1 MRFEHLRMM
10 VSICCLFCGCGR
22 WNADDHF
29 EKERQVIAVRLQQ
42 EKNLRLRTAEQNL
55 VRLQNSIISGVRV
68 GMSSTDLAD
77 VAGYR
82 FDVLARTSSGND
94 IWERRRYLLS
104 HAVASRWGSFSEESK
119 LCDKATELLTLTLVN
134 GVVRDVDFVF

>member
-1 MRFEHLRMM
+1 MRFEHLRMIA
-10 VSICCLFCGCGR
+10 SICCLFCGCGR
-22 WNADDHF
+22 WNADKHF
-29 EKERQVIAVRLQQ
+29 ENERQEIAVKLQQ
-42 EKNLRLRTAEQNL
+42 EKTLRLRTAEQNL
-55 VRLQNSIISGVRV
+55 VQLQNSIISGVRV

-134 GVVRDVDFVF
+134 GVVRDVDFVY

>member
-1 MRFEHLRMM
+1 MRFLHLLMAA
-10 VSICCLFCGCGR
+10 SIFCLFCGCGR
-22 WNADDHF
+22 WNADKHF
-29 EKERQVIAVRLQQ
+29 EKERQEIAAKLQQ
-42 EKNLRLRTAEQNL
+42 EKNLRLQTAEQNL

-68 GMSSTDLAD
+68 GMSSIDLAN

-104 HAVASRWGSFSEESK
+104 HAVASRWGSFSQESK
-119 LCDKATELLTLTLVN
+119 LCNKTTELFTLTLVN
-134 GVVRDVDFVF
+134 GVVRDVDFVY